1 MHLSSRR
8 GEVKQLTPEQQF
20 AARQWLNL
28 WCRRWRGNLP
38 GWRYALLV
46 AAAKSLA
53 LHPRGSDW
61 GRHALAVRG
70 GKARARL
77 VPYSRE
83 YMAYLGARGR
93 ERKKHLRKM
102 NQGK

>member
-1 MHLSSRR
+1 MRIK
-8 GEVKQLTPEQQF
+8 ELTPQQQHV
-20 AARQWLNL
+20 AQQWLNL

-38 GWRYALLV
+38 SWRYALLV

-70 GKARARL
+70 GKAPKL
-77 VPYSRE
+77 IPYTPD
-83 YMAYLGARGR
+83 YMANLGKRGR
-93 ERKKHLRKM
+93 ERRKHLRLIDYSEM
-102 NQGK
+102 ASPN